1 MTPTGR
7 LGSLVAS
14 TRLAPLAPLLLL
26 LGAAG
31 CVVKVDSSDYKV
43 RDEKRFK
50 VEGLADIRLATFDGA
65 IAVRGWD
72 RDEVYVEI
80 EKRGRDRDEVQAI
93 EVVAEQSG
101 KQISIEAR
109 QPSARKYAFG
119 VVTTRTREARMVA
132 SVPTNSNV
140 MLRTGDGTL
149 TVERIN
155 GRLELRTSDGS
166 ISGLDVRGDL
176 FAHTEEGHVRL
187 EGLDGRCDVVTM
199 DGSITLQGRL
209 DALRA
214 RTGDGTVV
222 AKVLPGSRVTSEW
235 SLSTGD
241 GALVV
246 YVPEHFGAE
255 FDAETNRGAVK
266 IDPALS
272 LTAAADMPRGIFRGT
287 LGNGGHLVR
296 LRTREGAITIKRLP
310 GKTLPPPETDVERD
324 PGRH

>member
-7 LGSLVAS
+7 SGPLVAGAL
-14 TRLAPLAPLLLL
+14 LASLSPLL

-31 CVVKVDSSDYKV
+31 CVVKVDSNEYKV
-43 RDEKRFK
+43 REERRFK
-50 VEGLADIRLATFDGA
+50 VDGVADIRLATFDGA

-93 EVVAEQSG
+93 EVVAEQTG

-109 QPSARKYAFG
+109 QPSAKKYAFG
-119 VVTTRTREARMVA
+119 VVTTRTRDARMVA
-132 SVPTNSNV
+132 SVPARSNV
-140 MLRTGDGTL
+140 MLRTGDGAL
-149 TVERIN
+149 SIERIN
-155 GRLELRTSDGS
+155 GRLELRTSDGN
-166 ISGLDVRGDL
+166 ISGLDLQGDL
-176 FAHTEEGHVRL
+176 FANTEDGHVRL
-187 EGLDGRCDVVTM
+187 EGLDGRCDVVTI

-222 AKVLPGSRVTSEW
+222 AKILPGSRVASEW

-241 GALVV
+241 GPLVV

-255 FDAETNRGAVK
+255 FDAETSRGVVK

-272 LTAAADMPRGIFRGT
+272 LTAVAGMPRGIFRGT
-287 LGNGGHLVR
+287 LASGGHILR

-310 GKTLPPPETDVERD
+310 GKTLPPPQTDVER
-324 PGRH
+324 